1 MIADKQMKCCICE
14 TEIDNWMCCKNR
26 LNIRLLVLTGMDYHN
41 PAPLGKSGD
50 VCCTYCNITKVL
62 PVRIEQTRK
71 ITMGRKILVNINK
84 QISLLNNNEINSVI
98 QMIKNRRTELSMAA
112 GSKLSV
118 GQKVQFNGRYG
129 MTIKG
134 RLTKINQKT
143 AIVSESNSPKQWKVS
158 ISLLEAA

>member
-1 MIADKQMKCCICE
+1 M
-14 TEIDNWMCCKNR
+14 
-26 LNIRLLVLTGMDYHN
+26 
-41 PAPLGKSGD
+41 S
-50 VCCTYCNITKVL
+50 
-62 PVRIEQTRK
+62 
-71 ITMGRKILVNINK
+71 KILVNINK

-98 QMIKNRRTELSMAA
+98 QMIKNRRTELSMVA

-118 GQKVQFNGRYG
+118 GQKVQFSGRG
-129 MTIKG
+129 NTVKG

>member
-1 MIADKQMKCCICE
+1 M
-14 TEIDNWMCCKNR
+14 
-26 LNIRLLVLTGMDYHN
+26 
-41 PAPLGKSGD
+41 S
-50 VCCTYCNITKVL
+50 
-62 PVRIEQTRK
+62 
-71 ITMGRKILVNINK
+71 KILVNINK

-98 QMIKNRRTELSMAA
+98 QMIKNRRTELSMVA

-143 AIVSESNSPKQWKVS
+143 AIVSESNSPKRWKVS
-158 ISLLEAA
+158 ISMLEAA

>member
-1 MIADKQMKCCICE
+1 M
-14 TEIDNWMCCKNR
+14 
-26 LNIRLLVLTGMDYHN
+26 
-41 PAPLGKSGD
+41 S
-50 VCCTYCNITKVL
+50 
-62 PVRIEQTRK
+62 
-71 ITMGRKILVNINK
+71 KILNKVEK
-84 QISLLNNNEINSVI
+84 QISLLNNNEINIVI
-98 QMIKNRRTELSMAA
+98 QMIKNRRTELSMVA

-143 AIVSESNSPKQWKVS
+143 AVVSESNSPKRWKVS

>member
-14 TEIDNWMCCKNR
+14 TEIDN
-26 LNIRLLVLTGMDYHN
+26 GMDYHN

-84 QISLLNNNEINSVI
+84 QISLLNNSEINSVI

>member
-1 MIADKQMKCCICE
+1 M
-14 TEIDNWMCCKNR
+14 
-26 LNIRLLVLTGMDYHN
+26 
-41 PAPLGKSGD
+41 S
-50 VCCTYCNITKVL
+50 
-62 PVRIEQTRK
+62 
-71 ITMGRKILVNINK
+71 KILVNINK
-84 QISLLNNNEINSVI
+84 QISLLNNSEINSVI

-129 MTIKG
+129 MIVKG

>member
-1 MIADKQMKCCICE
+1 M
-14 TEIDNWMCCKNR
+14 
-26 LNIRLLVLTGMDYHN
+26 
-41 PAPLGKSGD
+41 S
-50 VCCTYCNITKVL
+50 
-62 PVRIEQTRK
+62 
-71 ITMGRKILVNINK
+71 KILVNINK

-98 QMIKNRRTELSMAA
+98 QMIKNRRTELSMVA

>member
-1 MIADKQMKCCICE
+1 
-14 TEIDNWMCCKNR
+14 
-26 LNIRLLVLTGMDYHN
+26 
-41 PAPLGKSGD
+41 
-50 VCCTYCNITKVL
+50 
-62 PVRIEQTRK
+62 
-71 ITMGRKILVNINK
+71 
-84 QISLLNNNEINSVI
+84 
-98 QMIKNRRTELSMAA
+98 MAA

-158 ISLLEAA
+158 INLLEAA

>member
-1 MIADKQMKCCICE
+1 M
-14 TEIDNWMCCKNR
+14 
-26 LNIRLLVLTGMDYHN
+26 
-41 PAPLGKSGD
+41 S
-50 VCCTYCNITKVL
+50 
-62 PVRIEQTRK
+62 
-71 ITMGRKILVNINK
+71 KILVNINK
-84 QISLLNNNEINSVI
+84 QISLLNNSEINSVI
-98 QMIKNRRTELSMAA
+98 QMIKNRRTELSMVA

>member
-1 MIADKQMKCCICE
+1 M
-14 TEIDNWMCCKNR
+14 
-26 LNIRLLVLTGMDYHN
+26 
-41 PAPLGKSGD
+41 S
-50 VCCTYCNITKVL
+50 
-62 PVRIEQTRK
+62 
-71 ITMGRKILVNINK
+71 KILVNINK

-118 GQKVQFNGRYG
+118 GQKVQFSGRG
-129 MTIKG
+129 MIVKG